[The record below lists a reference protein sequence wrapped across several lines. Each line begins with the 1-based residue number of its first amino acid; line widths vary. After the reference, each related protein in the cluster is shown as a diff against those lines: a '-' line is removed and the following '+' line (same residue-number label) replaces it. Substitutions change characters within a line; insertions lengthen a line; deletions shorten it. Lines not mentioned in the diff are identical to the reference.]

1 MPTLALRRCTT
12 ALIAAGA
19 AWLAGCDQLGIESA
33 TATAAKREAEG
44 KAVGAGCRHAGR
56 SIEACYETNRRADK
70 AAVFAGWRE
79 MEDYMRDNKIAA
91 VPPPP
96 PPADATVAA
105 HGDEDKAEP
114 AADKAAGKPAKA
126 KKGS

>member
-1 MPTLALRRCTT
+1 MPTFDLRRCTT
-12 ALIAAGA
+12 ALLAASA

-33 TATAAKREAEG
+33 SAAAAKREAEG

-56 SIEACYETNRRADK
+56 SIEECYDANKRAAK

-91 VPPPP
+91 VPPSPP
-96 PPADATVAA
+96 PTDATLAA
-105 HGDEDKAEP
+105 SDEDKAEP
-114 AADKAAGKPAKA
+114 AASKTEGKPAKA